1 MARLQWLNAP
11 LYSRGPSAARDPCYP
26 ATRQHQKLRDPRR
39 PPVSIPLTAPLRQQG
54 ARGLE
59 GRPALMRTRR
69 FIPED
74 EDVIVQPHPLSVA
87 PLGQLLLLDASAEN
101 LRDSLGPLSSLP
113 DEAIVMITDYCSAVT
128 LARCSMVSRG
138 LRIFCSSEELWRTRV
153 IEELPEGTPLCYT
166 GSWLQTYLQQTTSR
180 PCGGARAPM
189 GGRLF
194 SDTLFTSWFCGT
206 ASIPRRWTQYENI
219 ERVDA
224 SALSVAE
231 FASRFEEPGVPV
243 ILTGLASGWAASET
257 WSHDAL
263 LRRFGQT
270 TFNVGALQMRLDHFL
285 EYSANC
291 HDETPLYLFDKH
303 FGAKAPELATEYVTP
318 EYFAPERDLFAKLPP
333 DCRPDY
339 RWLVSRSRSPRAACR
354 TRPTLPRAA
363 RHAPTFAPPA
373 VRSSA
378 APARAPAGMSTLTRR
393 RHGTPSSADPRSG
406 SSRRPAGRRPA
417 SPRATTARRSPR
429 PSRST
434 SGTASSTPAWRP
446 PSCAARRPPC
456 GRARRCCAKGR
467 SSSCR
472 AAGEIP
478 TTALGPPPDPRPSLQ
493 PILQPSLP
501 APRTL
506 QPTLHA
512 PPARPW
518 VRTIYLYKM
527 HVLAPGGTRR
537 STWSPPS
544 PSRKTTCPPRRRG
557 TCCATSTPPPRAT

>member
-1 MARLQWLNAP
+1 MGVR
-11 LYSRGPSAARDPCYP
+11 
-26 ATRQHQKLRDPRR
+26 TR
-39 PPVSIPLTAPLRQQG
+39 S
-54 ARGLE
+54 
-59 GRPALMRTRR
+59 RR

-74 EDVIVQPHPLSVA
+74 EDVVVQPHPLSVA

-113 DEAIVMITDYCSAVT
+113 DEAIVMITDHCSAVT

-153 IEELPEGTPLCYT
+153 IEELPEGAPLCYS

-206 ASIPRRWTQYENI
+206 ASIPRRWTQFENI

-285 EYSANC
+285 EYSDNC

-303 FGAKAPELATEYVTP
+303 FGAKAPALATEYVTP

-339 RWLVSRSRSPRAACR
+339 RWLVSRSRSPRE
-354 TRPTLPRAA
+354 LPA
-363 RHAPTFAPPA
+363 
-373 VRSSA
+373 
-378 APARAPAGMSTLTRR
+378 ARAPLCPGRHGTAPRLRRPLSDRR
-393 RHGTPSSADPRSG
+393 RHPLGLRLAC
-406 SSRRPAGRRPA
+406 RP
-417 SPRATTARRSPR
+417 
-429 PSRST
+429 
-434 SGTASSTPAWRP
+434 
-446 PSCAARRPPC
+446 
-456 GRARRCCAKGR
+456 
-467 SSSCR
+467 
-472 AAGEIP
+472 
-478 TTALGPPPDPRPSLQ
+478 
-493 PILQPSLP
+493 
-501 APRTL
+501 
-506 QPTLHA
+506 
-512 PPARPW
+512 
-518 VRTIYLYKM
+518 
-527 HVLAPGGTRR
+527 
-537 STWSPPS
+537 
-544 PSRKTTCPPRRRG
+544 
-557 TCCATSTPPPRAT
+557 

>member
-1 MARLQWLNAP
+1 
-11 LYSRGPSAARDPCYP
+11 
-26 ATRQHQKLRDPRR
+26 
-39 PPVSIPLTAPLRQQG
+39 
-54 ARGLE
+54 
-59 GRPALMRTRR
+59 MRTRR

-87 PLGQLLLLDASAEN
+87 PLGQLLLLDASAAN
-101 LRDSLGPLSSLP
+101 LRDSLGKLSSLP

-153 IEELPEGTPLCYT
+153 IEELPEGAPLCYS

-243 ILTGLASGWAASET
+243 ILTGLASGWTASDT

-318 EYFAPERDLFAKLPP
+318 EYFAPERDLFAMLPP

-339 RWLVSRSRSPRAACR
+339 RWLVSRSRTR
-354 TRPTLPRAA
+354 TRTRTRPEPPAARAPLGRTHPTLPRAA
-363 RHAPTFAPPA
+363 RHGPTFAPPA

-393 RHGTPSSADPRSG
+393 RHGTP
-406 SSRRPAGRRPA
+406 
-417 SPRATTARRSPR
+417 
-429 PSRST
+429 
-434 SGTASSTPAWRP
+434 
-446 PSCAARRPPC
+446 
-456 GRARRCCAKGR
+456 
-467 SSSCR
+467 
-472 AAGEIP
+472 
-478 TTALGPPPDPRPSLQ
+478 
-493 PILQPSLP
+493 
-501 APRTL
+501 
-506 QPTLHA
+506 
-512 PPARPW
+512 
-518 VRTIYLYKM
+518 
-527 HVLAPGGTRR
+527 
-537 STWSPPS
+537 
-544 PSRKTTCPPRRRG
+544 
-557 TCCATSTPPPRAT
+557 